1 MNLIRLH
8 SEPFSRDGNIAA
20 DGAARL
26 LGQPALSPLELVIRE
41 TIQNS
46 WDASL
51 QTERTPRYSIRIRHL
66 ESSQIDAMRSFFQ
79 ELPPQLA
86 NEPIAGL
93 IRQFLASSG
102 LVMEICDA
110 NTQGLDGPTSA
121 SRSLQEGESANFV
134 NFIRNIGSARDMSQG
149 GGTYGFG
156 KSSLFKIS
164 RCQTIIVHSAIDA
177 GDGLEHRLIG
187 KALGAAF
194 DHGGRRFTGRHWWGA
209 LGDEDSGSVD
219 PVLRSQAAELSA
231 ALGFQERNTH
241 EQRGTSLMILDPD
254 LEEFDPS
261 GDFATSPPT
270 EIRNH
275 LGARLQD
282 TILWHCWPKFT
293 HRDDGSVP
301 MECHLSILGDDYQL
315 PDPSTIQPL
324 WLMTQAL
331 ASARA
336 KEDPIHCQRPKMRL
350 GFFGQSRASIELVAD
365 ERFRRHLGETG
376 LIPEKLHHVALLRPA
391 ELVVRYLE
399 GSINEGEQLQ
409 WAGVF
414 ITDIGENAEV
424 EKAFA
429 MSEPPAHDDWQPKAA
444 QALTPH
450 QRTYVNVALNRI
462 RERIRSLSGSDIRQG
477 RLSGGEARSSL
488 AALAGD
494 IGRSLI
500 GAGLGGADGNRP
512 GRGGGGGGG
521 RRASL
526 RLGSPASEGTSL
538 VNGQPVARF
547 RIRLSGPAD
556 AAPSIS
562 FTPWVQMDEGTK
574 DPFAPNGKAPQ
585 VIGVEID
592 SQPVPYGENGY
603 VCTASSGGTDIQ
615 ILVSIPD
622 YVAVGITA
630 EIVQGGE
637 G

>member
-1 MNLIRLH
+1 ML
-8 SEPFSRDGNIAA
+8 
-20 DGAARL
+20 
-26 LGQPALSPLELVIRE
+26 
-41 TIQNS
+41 
-46 WDASL
+46 
-51 QTERTPRYSIRIRHL
+51 
-66 ESSQIDAMRSFFQ
+66 
-79 ELPPQLA
+79 
-86 NEPIAGL
+86 
-93 IRQFLASSG
+93 
-102 LVMEICDA
+102 
-110 NTQGLDGPTSA
+110 
-121 SRSLQEGESANFV
+121 
-134 NFIRNIGSARDMSQG
+134 
-149 GGTYGFG
+149 
-156 KSSLFKIS
+156 
-164 RCQTIIVHSAIDA
+164 
-177 GDGLEHRLIG
+177 
-187 KALGAAF
+187 
-194 DHGGRRFTGRHWWGA
+194 
-209 LGDEDSGSVD
+209 
-219 PVLRSQAAELSA
+219 
-231 ALGFQERNTH
+231 
-241 EQRGTSLMILDPD
+241 
-254 LEEFDPS
+254 
-261 GDFATSPPT
+261 
-270 EIRNH
+270 
-275 LGARLQD
+275 
-282 TILWHCWPKFT
+282 
-293 HRDDGSVP
+293 
-301 MECHLSILGDDYQL
+301 
-315 PDPSTIQPL
+315 
-324 WLMTQAL
+324 
-331 ASARA
+331 
-336 KEDPIHCQRPKMRL
+336 L

-376 LIPEKLHHVALLRPA
+376 LIPERLHHVALLRPA
-391 ELVVRYLE
+391 ELVVRYME

-414 ITDIGENAEV
+414 ITDIGEKAEV
-424 EKAFA
+424 ERAFA

-450 QRTYVNVALNRI
+450 QRTYVNVALARI

-500 GAGLGGADGNRP
+500 GAGPGGADGNRS

-574 DPFAPNGKAPQ
+574 DPVAPNGKAPK

-592 SQPVPYGENGY
+592 SQPVPYGERGY
-603 VCTASSGGTDIQ
+603 VCNASSGGTDIQ

>member
-1 MNLIRLH
+1 MSLIRLH

-51 QTERTPRYSIRIRHL
+51 QTEGTPSYSIRIRHL
-66 ESSQIDAMRSFFQ
+66 ETSQMDAMRSFFQ
-79 ELPPQLA
+79 HLPPETA
-86 NEPIAGL
+86 DEPIAGL
-93 IRQFLASSG
+93 LRRFLASSG

-110 NTQGLDGPTSA
+110 CTQGLDGPTSA
-121 SRSLQEGESANFV
+121 SRALQEGESANFV
-134 NFIRNIGSARDMSQG
+134 NFIRNIGSARDLAQG

-156 KSSLFKIS
+156 KSSLFRIS
-164 RCQTIIVHSAIDA
+164 RCQTIIVHSVIADA
-177 GDGLEHRLIG
+177 AGLEHRLIG

-194 DHGGRRFTGRHWWGA
+194 DHDGRRFTGRHWWGA
-209 LGDEDSGSVD
+209 LSEEDGGSVD
-219 PVLRSQAAELSA
+219 PVLRSQAAEFA
-231 ALGFQERNTH
+231 EALGFQERTTH

-261 GDFATSPPT
+261 GEFATSPPT

-275 LGARLQD
+275 LCARLQD

-293 HRDDGSVP
+293 RRGDGSIP
-301 MECHLSILGDDYQL
+301 MECQLSILGNNFPL
-315 PDPSTIQPL
+315 PDPTTIMPL
-324 WLMTQAL
+324 WLMTEAL

-336 KEDPIHCQRPKMRL
+336 KEDPVHCLKPKML
-350 GFFGQSRASIELVAD
+350 VGFFGQRGASLELAAD
-365 ERFRRHLGETG
+365 DRFRRHLGDTA
-376 LIPEKLHHVALLRPA
+376 LIPERLHHVALLRPA

-399 GSINEGEQLQ
+399 GAINETEQRQ

-414 ITDIGENAEV
+414 ITDIGKNAEV

-462 RERIRSLSGSDIRQG
+462 RERIRQLSGSDIKQG
-477 RLSGGEARSSL
+477 RLAGGEARSSL

-500 GAGLGGADGNRP
+500 GAGPGGADGNRT
-512 GRGGGGGGG
+512 GSGGGSGGKQ
-521 RRASL
+521 ASL
-526 RLGSPASEGTSL
+526 RIGSPVSEGTSL
-538 VNGQPVARF
+538 LNGQLVARF
-547 RIRLSGPAD
+547 RIRLTGPSD
-556 AAPSIS
+556 VTPSLS

-574 DPFAPNGKAPQ
+574 DPVAPNGKAPQ

-592 SQPVPYGENGY
+592 SQPVLYGERGY
-603 VCTASSGGTDIQ
+603 ACSVLPGGTDIQ
-615 ILVSIPD
+615 VLVSIPD

-637 G
+637 E

>member
-1 MNLIRLH
+1 MNQIQLH

-51 QTERTPRYSIRIRHL
+51 QMEGTPRYFIRIRHL
-66 ESSQIDAMRSFFQ
+66 ESSQMDAMRSFFQ
-79 ELPPQLA
+79 QLPPEQA
-86 NEPIAGL
+86 NEPIAAL
-93 IRQFLASSG
+93 IRRFVGSSG

-110 NTQGLDGPTSA
+110 CTQGLDGPTSA
-121 SRSLQEGESANFV
+121 SRALQEGESANFV
-134 NFIRNIGSARDMSQG
+134 NFIRNIGSARDMAQG

-164 RCQTIIVHSAIDA
+164 RCQTIIVHSVIAA

-194 DHGGRRFTGRHWWGA
+194 DHDGRRFTGRHWWGA
-209 LGDEDSGSVD
+209 PSQEDCRSVD
-219 PVLRSQAAELSA
+219 PVLRSQAAQLA
-231 ALGFQERNTH
+231 AGLGFPERMTQEDS
-241 EQRGTSLMILDPD
+241 GTSLMILDPD

-261 GDFATSPPT
+261 GDFAASPPT

-275 LGARLQD
+275 LSARLQD

-293 HRDDGSVP
+293 RRADGTLP
-301 MECHLSILGDDYQL
+301 MECHLSILGDDYPL

-331 ASARA
+331 ATARA
-336 KEDPIHCQRPKMRL
+336 KEDPIHCQRPKMLL
-350 GFFGQSRASIELVAD
+350 GFFGQGGASLDLAAD
-365 ERFRRHLGETG
+365 DRFRRHLGETA
-376 LIPEKLHHVALLRPA
+376 LIPERLHHVALLRPA
-391 ELVVRYLE
+391 ELVVRYME
-399 GSINEGEQLQ
+399 GSINEGEQRQ

-414 ITDIGENAEV
+414 ITDIGQNAEV

-444 QALTPH
+444 QTLTPH

-462 RERIRSLSGSDIRQG
+462 RERIRLLSGSDISPRK
-477 RLSGGEARSSL
+477 LAGGEARNSL
-488 AALAGD
+488 ASLAGD

-500 GAGLGGADGNRP
+500 GAGPGGADGSRSSS
-512 GRGGGGGGG
+512 GGSGGG

-526 RLGSPASEGTSL
+526 RLGSPTSVGTSL
-538 VNGQPVARF
+538 QSGQPVARF

-556 AAPSIS
+556 AAPSVF

-574 DPFAPNGKAPQ
+574 DPLAPNGNAPQ

-592 SQPVPYGENGY
+592 SQPVPFGERGY
-603 VCTASSGGTDIQ
+603 VCPVASGGTDIQ
-615 ILVSIPD
+615 VLVSIPD
-622 YVAVGITA
+622 YVAVGISA
-630 EIVQGGE
+630 EIVEGGE

>member
-1 MNLIRLH
+1 MNLIQLH

-26 LGQPALSPLELVIRE
+26 LGQPALSPIELVIRE

-51 QTERTPRYSIRIRHL
+51 ETEGTPRYSIRIRHL
-66 ESSQIDAMRSFFQ
+66 ESSQMDAMGSFFEQ
-79 ELPPQLA
+79 LPPEQSH
-86 NEPIAGL
+86 EPIAGL
-93 IRQFLASSG
+93 LQRFLTSSG

-110 NTQGLDGPTSA
+110 CTQGLDGPTSA

-134 NFIRNIGSARDMSQG
+134 NFIRNIGSARDMAQG

-164 RCQTIIVHSAIDA
+164 RCQTIIVHSVIAA

-194 DHGGRRFTGRHWWGA
+194 DHDGRRFTGRHWWGA
-209 LGDEDSGSVD
+209 PSEEEGGSVD
-219 PVLRSQAAELSA
+219 PVTSSQAAAFAA
-231 ALGFQERNTH
+231 ALGFEDRATR

-261 GDFATSPPT
+261 GDFAASPPT

-293 HRDDGSVP
+293 RRADGGLP
-301 MECHLSILGDDYQL
+301 MECHLSILGDAFAL
-315 PDPSTIQPL
+315 PDPATIQPL

-331 ASARA
+331 AAARA
-336 KEDPIHCQRPKMRL
+336 KEELINCQRPKML
-350 GFFGQSRASIELVAD
+350 VGFFGQCGASLDLAAD
-365 ERFRRHLGETG
+365 DRFRRHLGESA
-376 LIPEKLHHVALLRPA
+376 LIPERLHHVALLRPA

-399 GSINEGEQLQ
+399 GSINETEQRQ

-444 QALTPH
+444 QALTAH
-450 QRTYVNVALNRI
+450 QRTYVNVALTRI
-462 RERIRSLSGSDIRQG
+462 RERIRALSGSDIRQD
-477 RLSGGEARSSL
+477 RLKGGEVRSSL

-500 GAGLGGADGNRP
+500 GAGPGGADGSRP
-512 GRGGGGGGG
+512 SRGGGGG
-521 RRASL
+521 RRAGL
-526 RLGSPASEGTSL
+526 RLGSPTSEGTSL
-538 VNGQPVARF
+538 RDGQPVAFF
-547 RIRLSGPAD
+547 RVRLTGPDD
-556 AAPSIS
+556 AIPSIN
-562 FTPWVQMDEGTK
+562 FTPWVQMDEGNK
-574 DPFAPNGKAPQ
+574 DPIAPNGKAPL

-592 SQPVPYGENGY
+592 SQPIPFSENGY
-603 VCTASSGGTDIQ
+603 VCPVSAGGTDIQ
-615 ILVSIPD
+615 VLVSIPD

-630 EIVQGGE
+630 EIVDGGE

>member
-1 MNLIRLH
+1 MNQIQLH

-51 QTERTPRYSIRIRHL
+51 QTEGTPRYSIRVRHL
-66 ESSQIDAMRSFFQ
+66 ESSQMDAMRSFFQ
-79 ELPPQLA
+79 QLPPEQA
-86 NEPIAGL
+86 NEPIAAV
-93 IRQFLASSG
+93 IRRFLGSSG
-102 LVMEICDA
+102 LVMEICDSC
-110 NTQGLDGPTSA
+110 TQGLDGPTSA
-121 SRSLQEGESANFV
+121 SRALEAGESANFV
-134 NFIRNIGSARDMSQG
+134 NFIRNIGSARDMAQG

-164 RCQTIIVHSAIDA
+164 RCQTIIVHSAIAA
-177 GDGLEHRLIG
+177 GESLEHRLIG

-194 DHGGRRFTGRHWWGA
+194 DHDGRRFTGRHWWGA
-209 LGDEDSGSVD
+209 PSQEGSGSVD
-219 PVLRSQAAELSA
+219 PVLHGQAAELSA
-231 ALGFQERNTH
+231 ALGFPERTTQQH
-241 EQRGTSLMILDPD
+241 SGTSLMILDPD

-261 GDFATSPPT
+261 GDFAASPLT

-275 LGARLQD
+275 LCARLQD

-293 HRDDGSVP
+293 RRADGNLP
-301 MECHLSILGDDYQL
+301 MECHLSILGDDFPL

-331 ASARA
+331 AAARA
-336 KEDPIHCQRPKMRL
+336 KEDPIHCQRPKMLL
-350 GFFGQSRASIELVAD
+350 GFFGQGGASLDLTAD
-365 ERFRRHLGETG
+365 NRFRRHLGETA
-376 LIPEKLHHVALLRPA
+376 LIPERLHHVALLRPA
-391 ELVVRYLE
+391 ELVVRYME
-399 GSINEGEQLQ
+399 GSINEAEQRQ

-450 QRTYVNVALNRI
+450 QRTYVNVALSRI
-462 RERIRSLSGSDIRQG
+462 RERIRSLSGGDISPSK
-477 RLSGGEARSSL
+477 LEGGEARNSL
-488 AALAGD
+488 ASLAGD

-500 GAGLGGADGNRP
+500 GTGPGGADGTRSSSG
-512 GRGGGGGGG
+512 GRGGG

-526 RLGSPASEGTSL
+526 RLGPPTSVGTSL
-538 VNGQPVARF
+538 QNGQAVARF
-547 RIRLSGPAD
+547 RIRLSGPTD
-556 AAPSIS
+556 VAPSVF

-574 DPFAPNGKAPQ
+574 DPVAPNGIAPQ

-592 SQPVPYGENGY
+592 SQPVPISETGY
-603 VCTASSGGTDIQ
+603 ICPVASGGTDIQ
-615 ILVSIPD
+615 VLVSIPD

-630 EIVQGGE
+630 EIVDGGE

>member
-1 MNLIRLH
+1 MTLIRLH

-51 QTERTPRYSIRIRHL
+51 QTEGTPRYSIRIRHL
-66 ESSQIDAMRSFFQ
+66 DSSQMEAMHSFFQ
-79 ELPPQLA
+79 ELPPNQA
-86 NEPIAGL
+86 NEPVAGL
-93 IRQFLASSG
+93 LRRFLVSSG

-110 NTQGLDGPTSA
+110 CTQGLDGPTSA
-121 SRSLQEGESANFV
+121 SRALQDGESANFV
-134 NFIRNIGSARDMSQG
+134 NFIRNIGSARDLAQG

-164 RCQTIIVHSAIDA
+164 RCQTIVVHSVIAADE
-177 GDGLEHRLIG
+177 GLQHRLIG

-194 DHGGRRFTGRHWWGA
+194 DHDGRRFTGRHWWGA
-209 LGDEDSGSVD
+209 ASENDGGSVD
-219 PVLRSQAAELSA
+219 PVLGEEAAELAGS
-231 ALGFQERNTH
+231 LGFEYRTSS
-241 EQRGTSLMILDPD
+241 EQTGTSLMILDPD

-261 GDFATSPPT
+261 GVFVNSPLT

-275 LGARLQD
+275 LSARLQD

-293 HRDDGSVP
+293 RRADGSLP
-301 MECHLSILGDDYQL
+301 MECDLSILGDHLSL
-315 PDPSTIQPL
+315 PDPATIQPL
-324 WLMTQAL
+324 FLMTQAL
-331 ASARA
+331 SMARA
-336 KEDPIHCQRPKMRL
+336 KEDLIHCQRPKKL
-350 GFFGQSRASIELVAD
+350 VGFFGQSGASLELAAD
-365 ERFRRHLGETG
+365 DRFRRHLGDTA
-376 LIPEKLHHVALLRPA
+376 LIPERLHHVALLRPA

-399 GSINEGEQLQ
+399 GSINEVDQKQ

-444 QALTPH
+444 QSLTSH
-450 QRTYVNVALNRI
+450 QRTYVNVALSRI
-462 RERIRSLSGSDIRQG
+462 RERIRTLSGSDIRQG
-477 RLSGGEARSSL
+477 RLPGGEARSSL

-500 GAGLGGADGNRP
+500 GAGPGGADGSRSDS
-512 GRGGGGGGG
+512 GGGGG

-526 RLGSPASEGTSL
+526 RLGAPLSEGTTL
-538 VNGQPVARF
+538 RNGQPVARF
-547 RIRLSGPAD
+547 RVRLTGPTD
-556 AAPSIS
+556 VRPSIT
-562 FTPWVQMDEGTK
+562 FTPWVQMDEGTR
-574 DPFAPNGKAPQ
+574 DPLAPNGKAPQ

-592 SQPVPYGENGY
+592 AQEVLLSESGYICPVEP
-603 VCTASSGGTDIQ
+603 GGTNIQ

-622 YVAVGITA
+622 YVAVGISA
-630 EIVQGGE
+630 EIVAEGE
-637 G
+637 E

>member
-41 TIQNS
+41 SIQNS

-51 QTERTPRYSIRIRHL
+51 QTEGTPRYSIRIRHL
-66 ESSQIDAMRSFFQ
+66 ESSQIDAISSFFNQ
-79 ELPPQLA
+79 LPPEQA

-93 IRQFLASSG
+93 IRRFLASSG
-102 LVMEICDA
+102 LVMEICDTC
-110 NTQGLDGPTSA
+110 TQGLDGPTSA
-121 SRSLQEGESANFV
+121 SRSLLEGESANFV
-134 NFIRNIGSARDMSQG
+134 NFIRNIGSARDMAQG

-164 RCQTIIVHSAIDA
+164 RCKTIIVHSVIGAEE
-177 GDGLEHRLIG
+177 GLEHRLIG

-194 DHGGRRFTGRHWWGA
+194 DHGGNRFTGRHWWGA
-209 LGDEDSGSVD
+209 LGDDDSGSVD
-219 PVLRSQAAELSA
+219 PVLHNQAAELA
-231 ALGFQERNTH
+231 AGLGFQERNTNKH
-241 EQRGTSLMILDPD
+241 RGTSIMILDPD
-254 LEEFDPS
+254 LEEFDPL
-261 GDFATSPPT
+261 GDFATSPQT

-293 HRDDGSVP
+293 RRDNDSIP
-301 MECHLSILGDDYQL
+301 MECHLSILGDEYPL
-315 PDPSTIQPL
+315 PDPRTIQPL

-336 KEDPIHCQRPKMRL
+336 KEDPIHCQRPKMLL
-350 GFFGQSRASIELVAD
+350 GFFGQSRASIDLVAD
-365 ERFRRHLGETG
+365 DRFRRHLGETG
-376 LIPEKLHHVALLRPA
+376 LIPERLHHVALLRPA
-391 ELVVRYLE
+391 ELVVRYME
-399 GSINEGEQLQ
+399 GSINEAEKLQ

-444 QALTPH
+444 QALTTH
-450 QRTYVNVALNRI
+450 QRTYVNVALTRI
-462 RERIRSLSGSDIRQG
+462 RERIRSLSGSDIRQA
-477 RLSGGEARSSL
+477 RLSVGEGLSSL

-500 GAGLGGADGNRP
+500 GAGPGGADGNRP
-512 GRGGGGGGG
+512 GSGGGGGGGG

-526 RLGSPASEGTSL
+526 RLGSPTSEGTSL
-538 VNGQPVARF
+538 VDGQPVARF

-556 AAPSIS
+556 TAAFVT
-562 FTPWVQMDEGTK
+562 FTPWVQLDEGTK
-574 DPFAPNGKAPQ
+574 DPVAPNGKAPL
-585 VIGVEID
+585 VIGVQID
-592 SQPVPYGENGY
+592 SQPVPCVDSGY
-603 VCTASSGGTDIQ
+603 VCIVSTAGTDIQ

-630 EIVQGGE
+630 EIVKGAE
-637 G
+637 

>member
-51 QTERTPRYSIRIRHL
+51 QTEGTPRYSIRVRHL
-66 ESSQIDAMRSFFQ
+66 EPLQMDVMRSFFQ
-79 ELPPQLA
+79 QLPPEQA

-93 IRQFLASSG
+93 ISRFLASSG
-102 LVMEICDA
+102 LVMEISDA
-110 NTQGLDGPTSA
+110 CTQGLDGPTSA
-121 SRSLQEGESANFV
+121 ARALQEGESANFV
-134 NFIRNIGSARDMSQG
+134 NFIRNIGSARDMAQG

-164 RCQTIIVHSAIDA
+164 RCQTIIVHSAVA
-177 GDGLEHRLIG
+177 VGYGLEHRLIG
-187 KALGAAF
+187 NALGAAF
-194 DHGGRRFTGRHWWGA
+194 DYDGLRFTGRHWWGVP
-209 LGDEDSGSVD
+209 GEEDGGSVD
-219 PVLRSQAAELSA
+219 PVMCDQAAEFAS
-231 ALGFQERNTH
+231 ALGFLDRTSH
-241 EQRGTSLMILDPD
+241 EQTGTSLMILDPD
-254 LEEFDPS
+254 LEEFDMS
-261 GDFATSPPT
+261 GDFANSPPI

-275 LGARLQD
+275 LGARIQD

-293 HRDDGSVP
+293 RRADGTLP
-301 MECHLSILGDDYQL
+301 MECRLSILGDDFPL
-315 PDPSTIQPL
+315 PDPTTIQPL

-331 ASARA
+331 TMARA
-336 KEDPIHCQRPKMRL
+336 KEDQIHCQRPKMRL
-350 GFFGQSRASIELVAD
+350 GFFGQSAASLQLVAD
-365 ERFRRHLGETG
+365 QRFRRHLGETA
-376 LIPEKLHHVALLRPA
+376 LIPERLHHVALLRPA
-391 ELVVRYLE
+391 ELVVRYME
-399 GSINEGEQLQ
+399 GSINESDQRQ

-462 RERIRSLSGSDIRQG
+462 RERIRSLSGSDIRQD
-477 RLSGGEARSSL
+477 RLEGAESRSSL

-500 GAGLGGADGNRP
+500 GSGLGGADGTKP
-512 GRGGGGGGG
+512 GRGGGSGGS
-521 RRASL
+521 RASL
-526 RLGSPASEGTSL
+526 RLASPVSEGTSL
-538 VNGQPVARF
+538 QNGQPVARF
-547 RIRLSGPAD
+547 KIKLSGPID
-556 AAPSIS
+556 TAPSVS
-562 FTPWVQMDEGTK
+562 FTPWVQMDEGAK
-574 DPFAPNGKAPQ
+574 DPVAPNGKAPQ
-585 VIGVEID
+585 VIGVAID
-592 SQPVPYGENGY
+592 SQPVMLSERGY
-603 VCTASSGGTDIQ
+603 VCPVSSGGTDIQ
-615 ILVSIPD
+615 VLVSIPD

-630 EIVQGGE
+630 EIVEGGE
-637 G
+637 

>member
-1 MNLIRLH
+1 MSMIHLH

-26 LGQPALSPLELVIRE
+26 LGQPALTPLELVIRE

-51 QTERTPRYSIRIRHL
+51 QTEGTPRYSIRIRRL
-66 ESSQIDAMRSFFQ
+66 EPPQFDAIRAFF
-79 ELPPQLA
+79 EWLPPEDA

-93 IRQFLASSG
+93 LRRFLGSSG

-121 SRSLQEGESANFV
+121 SRSLQECESANFV
-134 NFIRNIGSARDMSQG
+134 NFIRNIGSARDLAQG

-164 RCQTIIVHSAIDA
+164 RCQAIIVHSVIAS
-177 GDGLEHRLIG
+177 GNGLEHRLIA

-194 DHGGRRFTGRHWWGA
+194 DHDGRRFTGRHWWGA
-209 LGDEDSGSVD
+209 PSDDGIGSVD
-219 PVLRSQAAELSA
+219 PVLHDNAAAIAST
-231 ALGFQERNTH
+231 LGFEERITYQ
-241 EQRGTSLMILDPD
+241 QRGTSLMILDPD
-254 LEEFDPS
+254 LEELDPT
-261 GDFATSPPT
+261 GDFASSPPT

-275 LGARLQD
+275 LAARIQD

-293 HRDDGSVP
+293 RRDDGTFP
-301 MECHLSILGDDYQL
+301 MECELSILGDPYPL
-315 PDPSTIQPL
+315 PDPTTIQPL

-331 ASARA
+331 ANARA
-336 KEDPIHCQRPKMRL
+336 KQDPIHCLRPRKLL
-350 GFFGQSRASIELVAD
+350 GFFGQSSASLDLATD
-365 ERFRRHLGETG
+365 DRFRRHLGETA
-376 LIPEKLHHVALLRPA
+376 LIPERLHHVALLRPA

-399 GSINEGEQLQ
+399 GSINDTEQRQ

-444 QALTPH
+444 QALTSH

-462 RERIRSLSGSDIRQG
+462 RDRIRELSGSDIKQG
-477 RLSGGEARSSL
+477 RLRGDEARSSL

-500 GAGLGGADGNRP
+500 GAGPGGSDGRQP
-512 GRGGGGGGG
+512 EKTGVGGP
-521 RRASL
+521 RKSL
-526 RLGSPASEGTSL
+526 RLGAPTSEGTIL
-538 VNGQPVARF
+538 QDGLPVARF
-547 RIRLSGPAD
+547 RVRLTGPID
-556 AAPSIS
+556 AIPSIK
-562 FTPWVQMDEGTK
+562 FTPWVQMDEGGK
-574 DPFAPNGKAPQ
+574 DPIAPNGKTPE

-592 SQPVPYGENGY
+592 SQLVQFRENGY
-603 VCTASSGGTDIQ
+603 PCPVAPGGTI
-615 ILVSIPD
+615 IHVLVQIPD
-622 YVAVGITA
+622 YVAVGITP
-630 EIVQGGE
+630 EIDAGGD

>member
-41 TIQNS
+41 SIQNS

-51 QTERTPRYSIRIRHL
+51 QTKGTPHYSIRVRHL
-66 ESSQIDAMRSFFQ
+66 EPSQLDAMRSFFQ
-79 ELPPQLA
+79 QLPPEQA

-93 IRQFLASSG
+93 IRRFLASSG
-102 LVMEICDA
+102 LVMEISDSC
-110 NTQGLDGPTSA
+110 TQGLDGPTSA
-121 SRSLQEGESANFV
+121 SRSLLEGESANFV
-134 NFIRNIGSARDMSQG
+134 NFIRNIGSARDMAQG

-164 RCQTIIVHSAIDA
+164 RCKAIIVHSAIA
-177 GDGLEHRLIG
+177 AEPGLEHRLIG
-187 KALGAAF
+187 NALGAAF
-194 DHGGRRFTGRHWWGA
+194 DHAGLRFTGRHWWGSP
-209 LGDEDSGSVD
+209 GEDAGGSVD
-219 PVLRSQAAELSA
+219 PVLRDEAADIAA
-231 ALGFQERNTH
+231 ALGFQERSTH
-241 EQRGTSLMILDPD
+241 EQTGTSLMILDPD
-254 LEEFDPS
+254 LEEFDPT
-261 GDFATSPPT
+261 GDFATSPPS

-275 LGARLQD
+275 LSARLQD

-293 HRDDGSVP
+293 RRADGTLP
-301 MECHLSILGDDYQL
+301 MDCHLSILGDDFPL
-315 PDPSTIQPL
+315 PDPTTIQPL

-336 KEDPIHCQRPKMRL
+336 KEESFYCQRPKMML
-350 GFFGQSRASIELVAD
+350 GFFGQSSASLELVAD
-365 ERFRRHLGETG
+365 ERFRRYLGETA
-376 LIPEKLHHVALLRPA
+376 LIPERLHHVALLRPA
-391 ELVVRYLE
+391 ELVVRYME
-399 GSINEGEQLQ
+399 GSINEGDQRQ

-414 ITDIGENAEV
+414 ITDIGKNAEV

-444 QALTPH
+444 QSLSPH

-462 RERIRSLSGSDIRQG
+462 RERIRSLSGNDIRQG
-477 RLSGGEARSSL
+477 RLEGGESRNSL

-500 GAGLGGADGNRP
+500 GAGPGGADGSRP
-512 GRGGGGGGG
+512 SRGGGGGG

-538 VNGQPVARF
+538 RNGQPVARF
-547 RIRLSGPAD
+547 RIRLSGPTD
-556 AAPSIS
+556 CAPSIS
-562 FTPWVQMDEGTK
+562 FTPWVQMDEGSK
-574 DPFAPNGKAPQ
+574 DPVAPNGKTPQ
-585 VIGVEID
+585 LIGVEID
-592 SQPVPYGENGY
+592 SKPVSLSEKGY
-603 VCTASSGGTDIQ
+603 ICPVLSGGTDIQ
-615 ILVSIPD
+615 VLVSIPD

-630 EIVQGGE
+630 EIVEGGE
-637 G
+637 

>member
-8 SEPFSRDGNIAA
+8 SEPFSRNGNIAA

-41 TIQNS
+41 SIQNS

-51 QTERTPRYSIRIRHL
+51 ETEGTPRYSIRIRHL
-66 ESSQIDAMRSFFQ
+66 ESSQMDAMCSFFEQ
-79 ELPPQLA
+79 LPPEHSR
-86 NEPIAGL
+86 EPIAGL
-93 IRQFLASSG
+93 LQRFLASSG

-110 NTQGLDGPTSA
+110 CTQGLDGPTSA

-134 NFIRNIGSARDMSQG
+134 NFIRNIGSARDMAHG

-164 RCQTIIVHSAIDA
+164 RCQTIIVHSVIAAD
-177 GDGLEHRLIG
+177 DGLEHRLIG

-194 DHGGRRFTGRHWWGA
+194 DHDGRRFTGRHWWGA
-209 LGDEDSGSVD
+209 PSEEDGGSVD
-219 PVLRSQAAELSA
+219 PVTSSQAAEFAA
-231 ALGFQERNTH
+231 ALGFEDRATR

-254 LEEFDPS
+254 LEEFDPY
-261 GDFATSPPT
+261 GDFAASPPT
-270 EIRNH
+270 EIKNH

-293 HRDDGSVP
+293 RRADGGLP
-301 MECHLSILGDDYQL
+301 MECHLSILGDAFVL
-315 PDPSTIQPL
+315 SDPATIQPL

-331 ASARA
+331 AAARA
-336 KEDPIHCQRPKMRL
+336 KEELINCQRPRRL
-350 GFFGQSRASIELVAD
+350 VGFFGQCGASIDLAAD
-365 ERFRRHLGETG
+365 DRFRRHLGESA
-376 LIPEKLHHVALLRPA
+376 LIPERLHHVALLRPA

-399 GSINEGEQLQ
+399 GSINEAEQRQ

-444 QALTPH
+444 QALTAH
-450 QRTYVNVALNRI
+450 QRTYVNVALTRI
-462 RERIRSLSGSDIRQG
+462 RERIRALSGSDIRQD
-477 RLSGGEARSSL
+477 RLKGGEVRSSL

-500 GAGLGGADGNRP
+500 GAGPGGADGSRP
-512 GRGGGGGGG
+512 GRGGGGG
-521 RRASL
+521 RRAGL
-526 RLGSPASEGTSL
+526 RLGSPTSEGTSL
-538 VNGQPVARF
+538 RDGQAVAFF
-547 RIRLSGPAD
+547 RVRLTGPAD
-556 AAPSIS
+556 AIPSIN
-562 FTPWVQMDEGTK
+562 FTPWVQMDEGNK
-574 DPFAPNGKAPQ
+574 DPIAPNGKVPL

-592 SQPVPYGENGY
+592 SQPIPFSENGY
-603 VCTASSGGTDIQ
+603 VCPVSAGGTDIQ
-615 ILVSIPD
+615 VLVSIPD

-630 EIVQGGE
+630 EIVDGGE